1 MGCFDQNSKLMEHF
15 KDPHNVGELKNPDA
29 IGHVGN
35 ARCGDIM
42 ELYLKIKDNKIIDA
56 KFKTFGCAAAIASTS
71 VLTDLIKG
79 KKIDQVLDISHQEIK
94 KVLGKMPAH
103 KFHCTVLAENAL
115 KEAIKNYKEKNE

>member
-15 KDPHNVGELKNPDA
+15 KDPHNVGEMENPDA